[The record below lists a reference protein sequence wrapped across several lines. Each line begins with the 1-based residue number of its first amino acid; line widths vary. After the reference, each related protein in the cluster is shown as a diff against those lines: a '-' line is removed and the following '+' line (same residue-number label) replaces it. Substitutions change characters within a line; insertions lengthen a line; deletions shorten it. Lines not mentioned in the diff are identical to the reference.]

1 MESTVKSSELDCVIF
16 ATRKRVRNR
25 NNVFASGRL
34 KKNKG
39 REPWSSGY
47 GRRFTFHRLW
57 VRIPAPYTEWIFFTF
72 ICCKTCIVFEKTKI
86 NEKRP
91 GTAHF

>member
-1 MESTVKSSELDCVIF
+1 MLGTRTRVGRMESTVKSSELDCVIF

-47 GRRFTFHRLW
+47 GRRFMFHRLW
-57 VRIPAPYTEWIFFTF
+57 VRIPAPYTEWIFSHLFAAKLVL
-72 ICCKTCIVFEKTKI
+72 CL
-86 NEKRP
+86 KRRK
-91 GTAHF
+91 